1 MYGKID
7 QHQAYTVI
15 CFGQLNVDNV
25 TGSSQVTLTVKNLP
39 TNAGDIEILVGSLG
53 QQDLQEQEM
62 TTCSSTLVLEN
73 SMYIGIRQ
81 VIIHEAAESQTLVSD
96 EVRARAHTHTHIHT
110 HLHTQCNV
118 YQCPAEVLG
127 VRFISSGY
135 FLSPCQKIDCIPDK
149 TTLQSS
155 SQCKIDLEQN
165 HGRPRKR

>member
-1 MYGKID
+1 
-7 QHQAYTVI
+7 
-15 CFGQLNVDNV
+15 
-25 TGSSQVTLTVKNLP
+25 
-39 TNAGDIEILVGSLG
+39 
-53 QQDLQEQEM
+53 M

-135 FLSPCQKIDCIPDK
+135 FLSPC
-149 TTLQSS
+149 
-155 SQCKIDLEQN
+155 
-165 HGRPRKR
+165 